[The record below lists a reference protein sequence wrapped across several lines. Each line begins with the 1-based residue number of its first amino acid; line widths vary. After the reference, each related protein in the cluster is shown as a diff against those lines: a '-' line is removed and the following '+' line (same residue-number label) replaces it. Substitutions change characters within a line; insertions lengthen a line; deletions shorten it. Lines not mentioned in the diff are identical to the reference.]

1 MSITVAKYTFS
12 SWLRNGIGA
21 NINQTDNLGDGSPTI
36 NERATVPIDVQI
48 NGQNIHKNFA
58 LHGPGD
64 ITGILQN
71 MVVRTEP
78 LPNIS
83 NFEPNYIPFIEF
95 YEEDYIW
102 RYTPAKASGDKLRP
116 WLVLIVLE
124 NPIDND
130 AKEFSFNQNKTPLP
144 SVTVKSADSLP
155 PHDQIWAWSHVHI
168 NEGYNSA
175 TEFEAFLRTLHDLNN
190 PNADK
195 IICRLMCPR
204 KLKANQRYRAF
215 VVPAFETGRLG
226 GLDLDTTTTDAQKPA
241 WTVGGSNIE
250 FPVHYN
256 WEFITGENEDFESL
270 VKILEPRVM
279 DKRIGI
285 RDMDGTKPGF
295 GMTEGTDI
303 GLIKGEKEKPED
315 PEPPLP
321 NQEIIGLEGA
331 LKSPKTTSRPVA
343 LDLTK
348 PFFPELKSILNLP
361 AEWQEATV
369 GTGDP
374 VVCPPIY
381 GENHALT
388 HKLDINNTGW
398 MHDMN
403 KDPRH
408 RVPGGFGTGVI
419 QKYQEDYVAKA
430 WAQVR
435 KILEANKRILF
446 TAFSLHVAEAVKKN
460 FIAKLPAEKSLMFF
474 SPILKK
480 VKGSP
485 TTLHYQMDESNIPT
499 SAVSASF
506 RRILRPRGAYF
517 KKLKEADPNFSHVG
531 LLKELND
538 GKVSAAPPKK
548 TPDNINRVDTVV
560 KDLPSE
566 KRSDFLKWVAKNNL
580 LLLIFELIV
589 ILLIILLTGAWLFA
603 FVLAVAAIGLYLYA
617 NKLKSE
623 LTEGPAMLDPA
634 TMVTTLEAVPQRPNF
649 IFTETDPVVPVTSS
663 GGTTVTQID
672 DSSSTS
678 PDAIKFQTVGFHT
691 SVAGGGDSV
700 EAKNYRRAAINL
712 NKRLSIK
719 APEKVFT
726 RFDVVNAQD
735 KLNLATDPK
744 TVFPKM
750 LASYVYFS
758 FNKDWLLNW
767 EHLVPAMAY
776 PDFED
781 PMYEKLRDISSE
793 LLIPNLNLIPPN
805 TISLLLTN
813 PPFIESYMVG
823 LNHEFGKE
831 LLWREYPTDKRGS
844 YFRQFWDV
852 KGIITNET
860 NLTQEQLTEKYK
872 DIAPLDK
879 WFSVSQLGTHNA
891 RNPTGKPQVVL
902 VVKGEL
908 FKKYPNTIV
917 YAQKAHIFKKNGVP
931 DPSQDPV
938 IIEVQSANEMMLEI
952 KFPIFKA
959 DVLPDIK
966 FFGFDLDED
975 QARGADNPQTETD
988 DWGYFFIIQQI
999 PGEPRF
1005 GMDITYDPDDDAH
1018 PTWDD
1023 LSWDKYNPVKSFIS
1037 TTVKPSGGF
1046 NPTGTG
1052 ENINQ
1057 WGNNSAML
1065 AYILYQ
1071 KPVMIAVH
1079 AKEMLDKVTAKTT

>member
-21 NINQTDNLGDGSPTI
+21 NINQTDNLGDGSPSI
-36 NERATVPIDVQI
+36 LERATIPIDVQI

-78 LPNIS
+78 LHNIT

-95 YEEDYIW
+95 YEEDYVW
-102 RYTPAKASGDKLRP
+102 RYTPARATGDKLRP
-116 WLVLIVLE
+116 WLVLIVLKDGDSDE
-124 NPIDND
+124 QR
-130 AKEFSFNQNKTPLP
+130 EFVFNQNKIPLP
-144 SVTVKSADSLP
+144 TVVVKSADALP

-175 TEFEAFLRTLHDLNN
+175 SEFEEFLRTLHDLNN
-190 PNADK
+190 PNSDK

-204 KLKANQRYRAF
+204 KLDTNQAYRAF

-226 GLDLDTTTTDAQKPA
+226 GMELDTTTTDAQKPA
-241 WTVGGSNIE
+241 WIAGGSNIE

-256 WEFITGENEDFESL
+256 WSFRTGENEDFESL
-270 VKILEPRVM
+270 VKILEPRPM

-285 RDMDGTKPGF
+285 RDMDGSKPGF
-295 GMTEGTDI
+295 GMTNGTDI
-303 GLIKGEKEKPED
+303 GLIPAT
-315 PEPPLP
+315 PPAVVLP
-321 NQEIIGLEGA
+321 KQEIIGLEGA
-331 LKSPKTTSRPVA
+331 LQSPTTKSTPIAV
-343 LDLTK
+343 DLTK
-348 PFFPELKSILNLP
+348 PFFAELQKILNLP
-361 AEWQEATV
+361 AEWQKATS
-369 GTGDP
+369 GEGDP
-374 VVCPPIY
+374 VICPPIY
-381 GENHALT
+381 GENHAMV
-388 HKLDINNTGW
+388 HELDINNTGW
-398 MHDMN
+398 MHTLN
-403 KDPRH
+403 KDPRN

-419 QKYQEDYVAKA
+419 QKHQEDYVARA
-430 WAQVR
+430 WAQVK
-435 KILEANKRILF
+435 KILEANRRILF
-446 TAFSLHVAEAVKKN
+446 TSFSLFVTEAVKKN
-460 FIAKLPAEKSLMFF
+460 FITKLPAEKSLLFF
-474 SPILKK
+474 SSILKK

-485 TTLHYQMDESNIPT
+485 TTLQYQMDQSNIPT

-506 RRILRPRGAYF
+506 RRILRPRGAFY
-517 KKLKEADPNFSHVG
+517 KKLKTADPNFTHSG
-531 LLKELND
+531 LLKDLND

-548 TPDNINRVDTVV
+548 APDNINRIDNVV

-566 KRSDFLKWVAKNNL
+566 KLSDFLKKIAKNNL
-580 LLLIFELIV
+580 LILIIELIV
-589 ILLIILLTGAWLFA
+589 LLIIGLITGAWI
-603 FVLAVAAIGLYLYA
+603 FVLALMMAAIGLYVYA
-617 NKLKSE
+617 NKIKQQ
-623 LTEGPAMLDPA
+623 LTEGPALLEPA
-634 TMVTTLEAVPQRPNF
+634 TMVEMLQAAPLHPNF
-649 IFTETDPVVPVTSS
+649 TFIETDPVVQVASS
-663 GGTTVTQID
+663 GGTTITQID
-672 DSSSTS
+672 NASSTS
-678 PDAIKFQTVGFHT
+678 ANAIKFSTVTAFTPGT
-691 SVAGGGDSV
+691 TGESV
-700 EAKNYRRAAINL
+700 EGVNFRKAAINL

-719 APEKVFT
+719 APERTFV
-726 RFDVVNAQD
+726 RFDVANAYD
-735 KLNLATDPK
+735 KLSAATDPK
-744 TVFPKM
+744 LVFPKM

-805 TISLLLTN
+805 TISILVTN

-860 NLTQEQLTEKYK
+860 NLTPEQLTEKYK
-872 DIAPLDK
+872 DIVPLDK
-879 WFSVSQLGTHNA
+879 WFSASQLGNHNA
-891 RNPTGKPQVVL
+891 RNPTGKKQVVL

-917 YAQKAHIFKKNGVP
+917 YAQKAHIFKKDGVS
-931 DPSQDPV
+931 DPSQEPV
-938 IIEVQSANEMMLEI
+938 IIEVQTANEMMTEI

-959 DVLPDIK
+959 DVNPDIK
-966 FFGFDLDED
+966 FFGFDLDID
-975 QARGADNPQTETD
+975 QARGDENPRNETD
-988 DWGYFFIIQQI
+988 DWGYYFVIQQI

-1005 GMDITYDPDDDAH
+1005 GMDINFEPDDVNT

-1023 LSWDKYNPVKSFIS
+1023 LSWSLYTPVKGFIS
-1037 TTVKPSGGF
+1037 TTVKPTGF
-1046 NPTGTG
+1046 TPKGPG

-1079 AKEMLDKVTAKTT
+1079 AKEMLENLEV